1 MWQICESLVNTYIY
15 VCVSKLMYAF
25 VLPIILLLLL
35 LELQFLVD
43 LSIFQNLT
51 STALG
56 PATYASISSGPCSL
70 DLPQLTE
77 ANSTRVFLHV
87 EYFLVQAE

>member
-25 VLPIILLLLL
+25 VLPILLLLLL